1 MLGQRIVTAVVLLA
15 VLVPALF
22 ASVQWPFQL
31 LMLVM
36 VGAAAWEWA
45 RLCGLIGPATLWFAL
60 AVVVA
65 CAGAHQW
72 WQSGTLPAAFW
83 ILAGLSW
90 VIGAGWALR
99 AGVQGWGRAPR
110 TARLVTGIAILVV
123 AWLALLQ
130 ARSLGVIFLL
140 SAFMIV
146 WMADIAAYF
155 GGRTLGGPKLAPS
168 ISPGKTWSGAVTG
181 GVAVLASAFAWM
193 QWGPAHDPAWVTV
206 PSRLVQAWGAWGA
219 ALMLSGLVAMSV
231 VGDLFESLLKR
242 SAGVKDSSALLP
254 GHGGVLDRIDA
265 LLPVLPLCVLCAA
278 MT

>member
-22 ASVQWPFQL
+22 SSIPWPFQL

-45 RLCGLIGPATLWFAL
+45 RLTGLTGSATWAFAAASVAACVAAYLWWSSGAL
-60 AVVVA
+60 P
-65 CAGAHQW
+65 
-72 WQSGTLPAAFW
+72 TAFW
-83 ILAGLSW
+83 LWAGLCW
-90 VIGAGWALR
+90 VVGGAWALR
-99 AGVQGWGRAPR
+99 VGTQGWGRAPR
-110 TARLVTGIAILVV
+110 AARLLTGLAILVV

-130 ARSLGVIFLL
+130 ARSLGVTFLL

-146 WMADIAAYF
+146 WIADIAAYF
-155 GGRTLGGPKLAPS
+155 GGRTFGGPKLAPS

-181 GVAVLASAFAWM
+181 AVAVLASAFAWVH
-193 QWGPAHDPAWVTV
+193 WGPTTDPAWVTV
-206 PSRLVQAWGAWGA
+206 PSRLVHAWGAWGA
-219 ALMLSGLVAMSV
+219 AVMLSGLVAMSV

-242 SAGVKDSSALLP
+242 SAGVKDSSGLLP

-278 MT
+278 LA